1 MIKKWKELSVDWKK
15 NMLIFMHLIGKN
27 LGDWCAEDWEKHG
40 IRAEDA
46 KVIID
51 EYEKMFPED

>member
-1 MIKKWKELSVDWKK
+1 
-15 NMLIFMHLIGKN
+15 MLIFMHLIGKN